1 MFRKTCFIR
10 HRQILYP
17 QAKERLKNAI
27 QYVIDNGCRD
37 FSMGTHGEF
46 DSLALSECKSFRN
59 QYKDIDIEVVLTSY
73 HKIEKKV
80 LFTYIN
86 DDGEVE
92 EYLDKPP
99 YQDVNTTMFEI
110 EDLHFKRQ
118 ITESNKQM
126 IDGCDVMICYVDT
139 KRYRSGA
146 KTALNYAKRKGLTII
161 NCYDEKDEP
170 TYGMTKE
177 EIKEYY
183 DKIWEK
189 IKAK

>member
-1 MFRKTCFIR
+1 
-10 HRQILYP
+10 
-17 QAKERLKNAI
+17 
-27 QYVIDNGCRD
+27 
-37 FSMGTHGEF
+37 
-46 DSLALSECKSFRN
+46 
-59 QYKDIDIEVVLTSY
+59 
-73 HKIEKKV
+73 
-80 LFTYIN
+80 
-86 DDGEVE
+86 
-92 EYLDKPP
+92 
-99 YQDVNTTMFEI
+99 MFEI

-118 ITESNKQM
+118 ITESNKRM